1 MYADREEALSR
12 TSIKERLKRNAADD
26 SARRRL
32 ISGKRH
38 REDYDK
44 WVHDLYEPDELQG
57 SNQRIGTK
65 DLRLKLQRR
74 RSIQQATQII
84 KSSLSGGTRDLR
96 EKLSGTVYSQTMQIG
111 APPKKLKTIPEVSK
125 PSKRSVVAEAP
136 ASEMKNIASKVSKKK
151 SQKKVESVD
160 SFLLSLGL
168 EKYAVTFQAEEVDM
182 AALLHMTDE
191 DLKAMGIPM
200 GPRKKILLALES
212 KV

>member
-1 MYADREEALSR
+1 MTNGCMTFMSLMNFKDQVWGVWEPHYSYSIFFINEWAVYFLS
-12 TSIKERLKRNAADD
+12 SAIKGWFVLLCACID
-26 SARRRL
+26 
-32 ISGKRH
+32 
-38 REDYDK
+38 
-44 WVHDLYEPDELQG
+44 
-57 SNQRIGTK
+57 QRIGTK

-151 SQKKVESVD
+151 SQKKARISH
-160 SFLLSLGL
+160 LLR
-168 EKYAVTFQAEEVDM
+168 
-182 AALLHMTDE
+182 LLLQM
-191 DLKAMGIPM
+191 
-200 GPRKKILLALES
+200 RS
-212 KV
+212 CC

>member
-32 ISGKRH
+32 ISGKRL
-38 REDYDK
+38 REDDDK

-57 SNQRIGTK
+57 SNQRIGTE

-96 EKLSGTVYSQTMQIG
+96 EKLSGNVYSQTMQTG
-111 APPKKLKTIPEVSK
+111 PPKKKLRTIPEVSK

-136 ASEMKNIASKVSKKK
+136 SSETKNIASKVSKKK
-151 SQKKVESVD
+151 SQQKVESVD
-160 SFLLSLGL
+160 SFLQSLGL